1 MLIYYY
7 DENNTYTHSDLIG
20 DDAVMPANA
29 TKVAPL
35 DGNGAGLYEPIK
47 WHPETQTWTG
57 ATKEE
62 YDTAHPADPGT
73 NIQQP
78 TADQTA
84 QAQQML
90 TLAKLT
96 NQVTL
101 LQSTVATLMLQNA
114 ANKEEMKN
122 V

>member
-35 DGNGAGLYEPIK
+35 DGNGAGLYEPII
-47 WHPETQTWTG
+47 WNPETQTWTG

-62 YDTAHPADPGT
+62 YDAAHPADPGT

-114 ANKEEMKN
+114 ANKEEKQN

>member
-35 DGNGAGLYEPIK
+35 DGNGAGLYEPII
-47 WHPETQTWTG
+47 WHPETQTRTA

-62 YDTAHPADPGT
+62 YDAAHPADPGT

-114 ANKEEMKN
+114 ANKEEKQN

>member
-1 MLIYYY
+1 MKIYIYNASSKRLESVCNYPEGY
-7 DENNTYTHSDLIG
+7 DLPENSTSVSPDGVLDPKFDLDTQSWIGGSEDEYKKTYEFNI
-20 DDAVMPANA
+20 
-29 TKVAPL
+29 
-35 DGNGAGLYEPIK
+35 
-47 WHPETQTWTG
+47 
-57 ATKEE
+57 
-62 YDTAHPADPGT
+62 
-73 NIQQP
+73 IQQP

-114 ANKEEMKN
+114 ANKEEKQN

>member
-1 MLIYYY
+1 MLIYYF

-35 DGNGAGLYEPIK
+35 DGNGAGLYAPIK

-62 YDTAHPADPGT
+62 YDAAHPADT
-73 NIQQP
+73 VSVTP
-78 TADQTA
+78 TADQQA

-90 TLAKLT
+90 AMAKLT

-114 ANKEEMKN
+114 ANKEDKQN